1 LEVAHARLAAGG
13 ISVKQ
18 VAAEVGYRNASA
30 FSRAYRQCY
39 GYAPSASP
47 PAHSTVTAAFN
58 SGN

>member
-39 GYAPSASP
+39 GYAPSAS
-47 PAHSTVTAAFN
+47 ATAARERT
-58 SGN
+58 GACPP